1 MEKQMNK
8 IDITELN
15 KKLVKISKMK
25 GDATI
30 QSRVNHGQVMDNKT
44 KINQLLEEAQANLT
58 LYTSGNDDYAI
69 ERYNIIMEQVKKLRE
84 NQL

>member
-1 MEKQMNK
+1 MENR
-8 IDITELN
+8 I
-15 KKLVKISKMK
+15 
-25 GDATI
+25 
-30 QSRVNHGQVMDNKT
+30 
-44 KINQLLEEAQANLT
+44 KINQLLEEANANLT